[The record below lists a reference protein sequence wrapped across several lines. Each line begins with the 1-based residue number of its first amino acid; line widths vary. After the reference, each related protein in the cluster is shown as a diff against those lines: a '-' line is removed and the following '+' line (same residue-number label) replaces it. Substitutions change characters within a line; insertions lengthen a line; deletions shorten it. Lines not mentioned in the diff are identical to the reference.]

1 MQAVIFEQSGKA
13 QDVLKIHDIAPPI
26 AGQDQVLIR
35 VSSRPIH
42 PADFLFI
49 EGRYRIKPIFPQ
61 VAGFDGVGMITACG
75 PGITNYHPGMR
86 VAFRSPGAW
95 AELAVAP
102 VSRVYPV
109 PAEISDAIACQFPLN
124 PLTAWGLLEE
134 CKLAEGNRLLITA
147 GRSVIAR
154 ILTKL
159 SQRKRLK
166 ATLLVQEGMGYVA
179 IDTETGQTVSKGI
192 SVKETLQGAIAEG
205 RFHAVLDAVGGSAT
219 LAIMKALEH
228 RGRLI
233 SYGLLDDSPITLYAS
248 TLLFKNIIWQG
259 FGIDGWLDNATQGQL
274 ATAQEEL
281 WGMLSED
288 PNLLPVIQCFS
299 LSEVKEAIRV
309 VYEMRQPGKVLL
321 VS

>member
-1 MQAVIFEQSGKA
+1 MKAVIFEQTGRPE
-13 QDVLKIHDIAPPI
+13 DVLIMRDVASPTP
-26 AGQDQVLIR
+26 ALGQVVIE
-35 VSSRPIH
+35 VAARPIH

-61 VAGFDGVGMITACG
+61 VAGFDGVGTITACG

-102 VSRVYPV
+102 VSRIYPV

-147 GRSVIAR
+147 GLSVIAR
-154 ILTKL
+154 ILTNL
-159 SQRKRLK
+159 SKRKRLK

-179 IDTETGQTVSKGI
+179 IDAETGQRISKGS
-192 SVKETLQGAIAEG
+192 SVEDTLQGAIAEG

-219 LAIMKALEH
+219 LAIIEALEH

-248 TLLFKNIIWQG
+248 TLLFKNITWQG

-274 ATAQEEL
+274 AAAQKAL

-299 LSEVKEAIRV
+299 LSEIKEAIRV
-309 VYEMRQPGKVLL
+309 VHEMRQPGKVLL
-321 VS
+321 VR